1 MTVNYE
7 FDSTPE
13 LGETLQIADGVHW
26 LRMPLPFE
34 LAHINLWLL
43 EDNDSW
49 VTVDSGMSPS

>member
-1 MTVNYE
+1 MTISYE
-7 FDSTPE
+7 FDATPG
-13 LGETLQIADGVHW
+13 LGESLPIADGVHW

-49 VTVDSGMSPS
+49 VIVD